1 MTDLAPFSDPQMAVA
16 DLLGDLA
23 AVAYAGARTLT
34 SIQAGKTPA
43 IRVNRTGGADDL
55 VTDISVMAVTVFA
68 KDAATAMSTAEA
80 CRQRLTSD
88 MCLGTANG
96 TIDRAVTLS
105 APQLVTSPDMAV
117 TQCATA
123 SYQISMRRPAQ

>member
-1 MTDLAPFSDPQMAVA
+1 MTDLAPFADPQQALA

-23 AVAYAGARTLT
+23 AVAYAGARTLAA
-34 SIQAGKTPA
+34 IQAGKTPA
-43 IRVNRTGGADDL
+43 IRVNRTGGTDDL

-68 KDAATAMSTAEA
+68 KDAATALSTAEA

-88 MCLGTANG
+88 RCFGTAHG
-96 TIDRAVTLS
+96 MIDRAVTLS
-105 APQLVTSPDMAV
+105 APQLVTSPDVAA

-123 SYQISMRRPAQ
+123 SYQISMRRPAL